1 MAKDNKAKET
11 VAVKGK
17 KPKSAAAVAKAAH
30 NVAEAARRLRM
41 LQEKQ
46 KQANDARKMGITGTD
61 DQIMAK
67 VNAMKSM
74 QDRVEETRNAMVFV
88 ENCLAGP
95 HGAAIRK
102 SLNLTGEPCKVAARV
117 REFVRVQGTPPD
129 NFRYSRAV

>member
-1 MAKDNKAKET
+1 
-11 VAVKGK
+11 
-17 KPKSAAAVAKAAH
+17 
-30 NVAEAARRLRM
+30 M

-46 KQANDARKMGITGTD
+46 KAAHDARKMGLVGTD

-67 VNAMKSM
+67 INAMKSM

-95 HGAAIRK
+95 HGAAIRNG
-102 SLNLTGEPCKVAARV
+102 LNLTGEPCKVAARV
-117 REFVRVQGTPPD
+117 REFIRVRGTPPD